1 MPGINSGIL
10 TNAYPL
16 MAEQVKSLEQRVLE
30 TGNAVVYL
38 NENEELCFA
47 MSDGIEGIKDLAWH
61 HAYELINE
69 NGLLIKRSYRKDSL
83 DTFFLKEI
91 LQKNSY
97 DDSWGSV
104 DSSAG
109 LLDES
114 ILDEFILG

>member
-16 MAEQVKSLEQRVLE
+16 TAEEVESLEQRVLE
-30 TGNAVVYL
+30 TGNTIAYL
-38 NENEELCFA
+38 NENKELCFVMTA
-47 MSDGIEGIKDLAWH
+47 GVEGIKDLAWN

-69 NGLLIKRSYRKDSL
+69 NGLLIKRIYRKNSL
-83 DTFFLKEI
+83 STFFLKEI

-97 DDSWGSV
+97 NDSWSSIG
-104 DSSAG
+104 SSAG

-114 ILDEFILG
+114 ILDEFILE